1 MRRVKNNQNRAED
14 TMNKHN
20 SDLSNTLIASKE
32 DVQYLIC
39 KTYDSG
45 NRIESLI
52 KNVAF
57 CTIDSLSSLRDYW
70 S

>member
-1 MRRVKNNQNRAED
+1 
-14 TMNKHN
+14 MNKHN